1 MVRKLDIEDS
11 EFFKPR
17 IRWTVILSS
26 IGVVVIGANLA
37 YLLQSTGGS
46 TAGLFAIGSDVVDAI
61 KSSTQQSPETSINP
75 TETIPKIKS
84 ITALGRLEPQ
94 GETVELAPPQ
104 NLNGAR
110 VIELRVKEGDLVEEN
125 QVVAVLENRDLQDA
139 AVKLAEHDIKI
150 AQANLEIIKAGAKS
164 GEIESQKATIQRLQ
178 AQLEGERI
186 SYQAKIARLEEQ
198 LRGEKATQEAR
209 IDRLSAELNNAQSE
223 FERFKLLV
231 EEGAISRLDLERRHL
246 TLETATERVRE
257 AKANL
262 DKTIATINQ
271 EIREVKA
278 NSQQSENTVDQQIQE
293 AKANLDRITEVRQ
306 VDVYKAEAE
315 IQRAKAALQQEKQQL
330 ELTYVRSP
338 MNSRVL
344 QIHTYPGESV
354 QPGEGI
360 VAIGKTDKM
369 MVTAEVYESDI
380 GQVKPGQTVT
390 IESENGAFS
399 GELQGTVSEVGWL
412 INRQGVFNSDPASD
426 VDNRVVEVK
435 IQIAEQDRAK
445 VAHLTYSRVIVKI
458 IL

>member
-75 TETIPKIKS
+75 TETILKIQS

-110 VIELRVKEGDLVEEN
+110 VIELQVKEGDLVEEN
-125 QVVAVLENRDLQDA
+125 QVVAVLENRDLQQA
-139 AVKLAEHDIKI
+139 AVQLAQQEIRV
-150 AQANLEIIKAGAKS
+150 AQADLDIIKAGAKS
-164 GEIESQKATIQRLQ
+164 GEIESQKATIQRLK
-178 AQLEGERI
+178 AQLEGDRI
-186 SYQAKIARLEEQ
+186 RYQAQLTRLQEQ
-198 LRGEKATQEAR
+198 LRGEQAKQQATIAR
-209 IDRLSAELNNAQSE
+209 FDAELQNAVNEYQ
-223 FERFKLLV
+223 RYQNLADA
-231 EEGAISRLDLERRHL
+231 GAVSRSDLERHHL
-246 TLETATERVRE
+246 TLEMARERLRE
-257 AKANL
+257 AE
-262 DKTIATINQ
+262 ATFTQTVATLNQ
-271 EIREVKA
+271 QIREVEA
-278 NSQQSENTVDQQIQE
+278 NAQQANNTVDQQILE
-293 AKANLDRITEVRQ
+293 ARANLDGITEVRQ

-315 IQRAKAALQQEKQQL
+315 VQRARAALQQAQQQL
-330 ELTYVRSP
+330 ELTYVRAP

-360 VAIGKTDKM
+360 VALGKTDQM

-380 GQVKPGQTVT
+380 GQVKLGQTVT

-435 IQIAEQDRAK
+435 IKIAEQDRAK

>member
-1 MVRKLDIEDS
+1 MVRKLETENS
-11 EFFKPR
+11 ELFQPR

-26 IGVVVIGANLA
+26 IGLLVIGANLA

-46 TAGLFAIGSDVVDAI
+46 TAGLFAIGSNVVDAI
-61 KSSTQQSPETSINP
+61 KSSTQQAPEPSINP
-75 TETIPKIKS
+75 TETIPKIQS

-104 NLNGAR
+104 NLNGSR
-110 VIELRVKEGDLVEEN
+110 VIELRVKERDWVEAN

-139 AVKLAEHDIKI
+139 AVKLAEQDIKI

-164 GEIESQKATIQRLQ
+164 GEIDSQKATIQRLQ

-209 IDRLSAELNNAQSE
+209 IDRLYAELNNAQSE
-223 FERFKLLV
+223 FERFQIPAGA
-231 EEGAISRLDLERRHL
+231 GAISRLDLEQRHL
-246 TLETATERVRE
+246 TLKTATERVRE

-262 DKTIATINQ
+262 NQTIATINQ
-271 EIREVKA
+271 EILEEKA
-278 NSQQSENTVDQQIQE
+278 NAQQSENTVYQQIQE
-293 AKANLDRITEVRQ
+293 AKANLERISEVRQ
-306 VDVYKAEAE
+306 VDVDKAEAE
-315 IQRAKAALQQEKQQL
+315 IQRAKAALQQAKQQL

-338 MNSRVL
+338 LNSRVL
-344 QIHTYPGESV
+344 QINTYPGESV
-354 QPGEGI
+354 QPGKGI
-360 VAIGKTDKM
+360 VSLGKTDQM

-380 GQVKPGQTVT
+380 SKVKPGQTVT
-390 IESENGAFS
+390 MESENKAFS
-399 GELQGTVSEVGWL
+399 GELQGTVSEVGLL
-412 INRQGVFNSDPASD
+412 INRQEVFNTDPASD

-435 IQIAEQDRAK
+435 IKIAAQDRAK

-458 IL
+458 TL